1 MFDDDKGRGSYKC
14 GRCGVPKKGHVC
26 PYQPKVKRRP
36 EEPLP
41 EMKCVSTQ
49 VEMDEFMTLRRLNLE
64 IQGLPESYASEPMF
78 EDRVGVEVHGGG
90 VGGGGGGASHH
101 PSQVM
106 VSSSGGLA
114 YSQQAPPVAHSISSR
129 PQEPSVSHPGGLPS
143 LKSMNSHPQPTSYS
157 EVGTP
162 YLNSSA
168 AKAEEHVK
176 EEHVNNA
183 SKAAETTTQMDAN
196 RTKAEKA
203 TAVTQ
208 TATDMAESETVADE
222 QEKSLDASEAAEI
235 TTKMETK
242 STQAVTPPTETKP
255 SAASAETAA
264 DIPENSSN
272 APKAVEITTQT
283 DSTLDEKAATTTE
296 STEIESNELS
306 EVTNFVKE
314 TESVNE
320 KEPSKSKSNAETK
333 EDSTEAQIE
342 ADTNKRIKLE

>member
-1 MFDDDKGRGSYKC
+1 MFDDDNGRGSYKC

-26 PYQPKVKRRP
+26 PYHSKVKRRP
-36 EEPLP
+36 GEPLP

-90 VGGGGGGASHH
+90 VGGASHH

-129 PQEPSVSHPGGLPS
+129 PQEPSVSHPSGLPS

-183 SKAAETTTQMDAN
+183 SKAAETTTQMDPN

-208 TATDMAESETVADE
+208 TATDMAESETVADGH
-222 QEKSLDASEAAEI
+222 KKCLDASEAAEI

-242 STQAVTPPTETKP
+242 STEAVTSPTETKP

-272 APKAVEITTQT
+272 ASKAVEITSQT

-306 EVTNFVKE
+306 EVTNFVEE
-314 TESVNE
+314 TESVKE
-320 KEPSKSKSNAETK
+320 KEPSKSKSDAETK

-342 ADTNKRIKLE
+342 VETNKRIKLE